1 MAFSVAK
8 AFIYAL
14 LQPLMRSYAQMIN
27 RNDIFKNVA
36 DVRKAVSAKV
46 FEAMSNMNKVAF
58 INDPRREATS
68 VMLFMLALANA
79 GRPEK
84 VQDNQEPMYRSN
96 PATDDYANMFK
107 IGKEKYQNLVQYNY

>member
-46 FEAMSNMNKVAF
+46 FEAMSC
-58 INDPRREATS
+58 I
-68 VMLFMLALANA
+68 LAN
-79 GRPEK
+79 K
-84 VQDNQEPMYRSN
+84 
-96 PATDDYANMFK
+96 
-107 IGKEKYQNLVQYNY
+107 LVIMIIK